1 MMKARDVMVAPV
13 ITVKPTASVKE
24 AAEMLVE
31 NRISGLP
38 VVDDD
43 GKLVGVVSEGDLLH
57 RVEAGTDRR
66 RSWWLQLFT
75 GDTRLASEYIEAHAR
90 KVADVMSRR
99 VITAPPDTP
108 LSDIAIRMEK
118 NAINRVP
125 IVDSGGQLVG
135 IVSRTNLVQAIATA
149 PRSAEAPVS
158 DTEIRKKLMDKLKS
172 QPWAHTELLTLTV
185 SDGVVNLWGIV
196 TSETERKAIR
206 VAAEEM
212 PGVQAVND
220 HMAQRPF
227 GAES

>member
-1 MMKARDVMVAPV
+1 MKARDVMVAPV

-43 GKLVGVVSEGDLLH
+43 GNLVGVVSEGDLLH

-66 RSWWLQLFT
+66 RSWWLQLIT
-75 GDTRLASEYIEAHAR
+75 GDTRLASEYIGAHAR

-99 VITAPPDTP
+99 VITALPDTP

-125 IVDSGGQLVG
+125 IVDSDGQLVG
-135 IVSRTNLVQAIATA
+135 IVSRANLVQAIATA

-158 DTEIRKKLMDKLKS
+158 DTEIRKKLMDKLKA

-196 TSETERKAIR
+196 TSETERNAIR

-212 PGVQAVND
+212 PGVRAVND